1 MERALSE
8 YLYLFAIFSLSGW
21 VLEFIFR
28 SLRLRKLTNPGF
40 LWGPYLPIY
49 GTGAVFLYLAS
60 LHLSGSHFLIKVL
73 AYFVITTGLE
83 FTTGFFL
90 EEFFHIRL
98 WDYSKESLRVKN
110 FICLKYSLYWVVLA
124 LACEYLLFPPV
135 MALYCRLI
143 PPAFQIAGVI
153 TCLMFVESAWKFG
166 RLFAA
171 KKREKTAVDV
181 DELQEFSQ
189 IIEPLLMHPEVAK
202 LAHFRHHRMMT
213 RLDHCLEVAWL
224 SYVLARR
231 FSLGGVA
238 AARGGLLHDLFYYE
252 WLTEGPRLHGFRHP
266 RICVENARKIAV
278 LSKKEEDIIRKHMWP
293 LTFSPPCYIESWIV
307 CFVDTYCTVKDYL
320 AFAGATD
327 APDPSPH

>member
-40 LWGPYLPIY
+40 LRGPYLPIY

-171 KKREKTAVDV
+171 KKREKTA
-181 DELQEFSQ
+181 
-189 IIEPLLMHPEVAK
+189 
-202 LAHFRHHRMMT
+202 
-213 RLDHCLEVAWL
+213 
-224 SYVLARR
+224 
-231 FSLGGVA
+231 
-238 AARGGLLHDLFYYE
+238 
-252 WLTEGPRLHGFRHP
+252 
-266 RICVENARKIAV
+266 
-278 LSKKEEDIIRKHMWP
+278 
-293 LTFSPPCYIESWIV
+293 
-307 CFVDTYCTVKDYL
+307 
-320 AFAGATD
+320 
-327 APDPSPH
+327 